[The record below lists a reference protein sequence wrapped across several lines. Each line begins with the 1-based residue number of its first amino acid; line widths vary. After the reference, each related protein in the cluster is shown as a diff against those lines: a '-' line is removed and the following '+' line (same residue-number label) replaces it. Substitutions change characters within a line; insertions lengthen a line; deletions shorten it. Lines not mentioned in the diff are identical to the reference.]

1 MFNFIETNVMP
12 YTDWNTHIVQ
22 MEKQISLVS
31 DVLATMFN
39 DDVGIDVEHMS
50 SITPPS
56 SQTWELGSFPWSN
69 FPSVC

>member
-1 MFNFIETNVMP
+1 MSC
-12 YTDWNTHIVQ
+12 HIQ
-22 MEKQISLVS
+22 IGILILFKWRRNISLVS

-39 DDVGIDVEHMS
+39 DDAGTDVEHMA

-56 SQTWELGSFPWSN
+56 SQTWELGYFPWSN